1 MATDAR
7 RRRFPVDQPR
17 FADGSIATIPYW
29 ANGPRSYPKERVE
42 IFSGGRVLAIENW
55 RALRAYDWRGAPR
68 MRMRQD
74 KGHRAQVA
82 QFLERVAAGG
92 PPLIPFDEL
101 CLVTAAS
108 FAAVRSAREGCMV
121 RMDSTPAVDG
131 VAAGDRLAS
140 EALPL
145 A

>member
-1 MATDAR
+1 
-7 RRRFPVDQPR
+7 VL
-17 FADGSIATIPYW
+17 YW

-42 IFSGGRVLAIENW
+42 IFSGGRVLTIENW

-82 QFLERVAAGG
+82 QFLQRVSTGG

-101 CLVTAAS
+101 CLGAAAS
-108 FAAVRSAREGCMV
+108 FAAVRSAREGTV
-121 RMDSTPAVDG
+121 IA
-131 VAAGDRLAS
+131 LAS
-140 EALPL
+140 ASAGAAEPGDGAG
-145 A
+145 ASMAHRGS